1 MPYFS
6 GSVGRV
12 HHDAWHP
19 RGGVRGVVVLLHGY
33 GEHLGLYD
41 ALGRRLAADGWAVHA
56 MDACGHGRSDGERA
70 VIATWDSY
78 VEDARQLAGIA
89 RAEHPGGPLVLAG
102 HSGGA
107 LAAYLLALRSPSI
120 ADALVL
126 SAPPLRPVAW
136 VAEELAAGAAAE
148 PADVDP
154 TEIFSSHPEYVH
166 ALLHD
171 PLTWHGGF
179 RHETLRAVAATWP
192 EVRAGLDGGRPD
204 LPVLF
209 VHGEAD
215 PVVPLAD
222 GLANAAQLPNASI
235 VTFPGDLH
243 DVLNECDRAQVH
255 DAVARF
261 LTTTVDVAARA
272 A

>member
-1 MPYFS
+1 
-6 GSVGRV
+6 
-12 HHDAWHP
+12 
-19 RGGVRGVVVLLHGY
+19 
-33 GEHLGLYD
+33 
-41 ALGRRLAADGWAVHA
+41 
-56 MDACGHGRSDGERA
+56 
-70 VIATWDSY
+70 
-78 VEDARQLAGIA
+78 
-89 RAEHPGGPLVLAG
+89 
-102 HSGGA
+102 
-107 LAAYLLALRSPSI
+107 
-120 ADALVL
+120 
-126 SAPPLRPVAW
+126 VAW
-136 VAEELAAGAAAE
+136 VAEALAAEAAAE

-154 TEIFSSHPEYVH
+154 TEIFSSHPGYVH

-192 EVRAGLDGGRPD
+192 EVRAGLDAGLPE

-215 PVVPLAD
+215 PVVPLAH
-222 GLANAAQLPNASI
+222 GRANAAQLPGASI

-255 DAVARF
+255 DAVASF
-261 LTTTVDVAARA
+261 LTTAVDVAAPA